1 MNGEKSIKATVI
13 KFERIMETDILSMH
27 FMFGY
32 FYCEDSRTRSH
43 FIAVFGSYSRTLS
56 TKKYLNDPQKISKN
70 LEIQDILHNLP
81 IGVAE
86 GGSGGSE

>member
-43 FIAVFGSYSRTLS
+43 FIAVVGLIPEHSKFVYSHFLVS
-56 TKKYLNDPQKISKN
+56 TKKYLNNPQKISKKHRN
-70 LEIQDILHNLP
+70 SKYF
-81 IGVAE
+81 A
-86 GGSGGSE
+86 